1 MTILKNPLALGVLT
15 VGGLLLASMSAYTVP
30 ETDQA
35 IVTSYGKVKYTVNAY
50 EKGKEFGQTNAGL
63 HFRIPFVDQVQY
75 VDKRVLNLQME
86 PEEVLSTD
94 QLQVQ
99 VNAFARFRIT
109 EPVTMFKTLRTE
121 QAVIARL
128 GETLGSSVRNEL
140 GRRSFATM
148 LSAERGQIMSNI
160 QEQLNIEANRYG
172 AEVIDVRIK
181 RADLPEGTPLD
192 SAYNRMRSAR
202 DQERATIEAEG
213 FKEAQIIR
221 ADAEAEAARV
231 YAISYGKDADFYDFY
246 RAMQSYRT
254 TFQSG
259 KGETNFVLSPNSDY
273 LRKFQNAGSR

>member
-1 MTILKNPLALGVLT
+1 MSIIKNPIAMGVVAIGAILLG
-15 VGGLLLASMSAYTVP
+15 SMSAYTVS
-30 ETDQA
+30 ETNQA
-35 IVTSYGKVKYTVNAY
+35 IITSYGKVKYTVNAY
-50 EKGKEFGQTNAGL
+50 QPGKEFGETNAGL

-75 VDKRVLNLQME
+75 VDKRVLSLEMNPQ
-86 PEEVLSTD
+86 EVLSTD

-121 QAVIARL
+121 SAVISRL

-140 GRRSFATM
+140 GKRSFATM

-160 QEQLNIEANRYG
+160 QQQLNLEAKRYG

-192 SAYNRMRSAR
+192 SAFKRMRSAR
-202 DQERATIEAEG
+202 EQERATIEAEG
-213 FKEAQIIR
+213 RKEAQIIR

-231 YAISYGKDADFYDFY
+231 YAASYGQDPEFYDFY
-246 RAMQSYRT
+246 RAMESYKQ
-254 TFQSG
+254 TFISG
-259 KGETNFVLSPNSDY
+259 QGETNFLLSPNSDY
-273 LRKFQNAGSR
+273 LRKFQNAR